1 MDTVKLNANHR
12 TDMSNSRMKKIRREG
27 YATGTVYGHGA
38 ESIPVE
44 VNLLELRDQLR
55 ASDAK
60 DKALI
65 DLRING
71 APEDANGVVVI
82 KEFSKDP
89 LTRKVQNIQF
99 QRVFMKEKLNTKVQI
114 AIVGDAA
121 GTLQGGTLEQITNE
135 LQISSLPMDI
145 PSSIEVDVSG
155 LGIGGHIRVG
165 DLQLSA
171 GIDILTDA
179 DTIVATCVAPHV
191 AVPTEGEGEASSTAA
206 APAEE

>member
-1 MDTVKLNANHR
+1 MDTVKLNVNYR
-12 TDMSNSRMKKIRREG
+12 TDMSTSRMKRIRREG
-27 YATGTVYGHGA
+27 YATGTVYGHGT

-55 ASDAK
+55 TSDAK

-65 DLRING
+65 DLLING

-99 QRVFMKEKLNTKVQI
+99 QRVFMKEKLHTKVPI
-114 AIVGDAA
+114 VVVGDAA
-121 GTLQGGTLEQITNE
+121 GAQQGGTLEQVTNE
-135 LQISSLPMDI
+135 LQISCLPMDI

-155 LGIGGHIRVG
+155 LGIGDHIRVG
-165 DLQLSA
+165 DLKLAAS
-171 GIDILTDA
+171 IDVMTDS

-191 AVPTEGEGEASSTAA
+191 VVPTAEEGEAAATEA

>member
-1 MDTVKLNANHR
+1 MDTVKLNVNYR
-12 TDMSNSRMKKIRREG
+12 TNMSSSRMKQIRREG
-27 YATGTVYGHGA
+27 YATGTVYGHGTD
-38 ESIPVE
+38 SVPVE

-99 QRVFMKEKLNTKVQI
+99 QRVFMKEKLHTKTPVVL
-114 AIVGDAA
+114 VGDAA
-121 GTLQGGTLEQITNE
+121 GTQQGGTLEQVTNE
-135 LQISSLPMDI
+135 LQISCLPMDI
-145 PSSIEVDVSG
+145 PPSIEVNVSS
-155 LGIGGHIRVG
+155 LGIGDHIRVG
-165 DLQLSA
+165 DLQLPA
-171 GIDILTDA
+171 GIEVLTDP
-179 DTIVATCVAPHV
+179 DMIVATCVAPHV
-191 AVPTEGEGEASSTAA
+191 AVPTVEEGEAAPTAA
-206 APAEE
+206 APVD